1 MKKLISLILVMM
13 LLLTA
18 SCGKSDGGSDAPS
31 DGTSETE
38 TSEAKDPETK
48 APGEQTETE
57 DSAEESSSRPV
68 IDSTGTIEETVLVDE
83 GGLKVTATELK
94 YESDRADVVLRLE
107 NDSPEDVTFAAGSPG
122 HSANSVNGF
131 IISGA
136 FLSEPVAAGESL
148 ESSVSFYY
156 EDLRLLGIG
165 SIAEIELGIYVTD
178 SSYDT
183 VLTKNCVL
191 RTSLCDSYDP
201 ETDPY
206 PSAVKSSELQEYMGF
221 TLEEFNEDIQFES
234 SGVKLLNGSIIKN
247 FAGESTLLLEFINT
261 SEDQAVV
268 TASDFALNGI
278 LISSG
283 MWSSDIINPGKRA
296 VLIFRTGN
304 MASEEELEK
313 YGILDVETIEC
324 KIGLTDADGIEAGS
338 GQEILVSTG
347 RDAHTDLS
355 GDEIYNE
362 NGIRIISKGFG
373 PSSLTAGFFMLI
385 ENDSGETVTVDTVYD
400 SVSLNG
406 RAADAFTA
414 DVRVPDGK
422 RAKFTIDFMSPDLDT
437 LGITDIE
444 DMKSISFTIDISN
457 EDHAVIAQPEIN
469 VTSE

>member
-13 LLLTA
+13 LLPTA
-18 SCGKSDGGSDAPS
+18 SCGKSGEGSDAPP
-31 DGTSETE
+31 DEASETGSSK
-38 TSEAKDPETK
+38 TNDPETK

-57 DSAEESSSRPV
+57 DSTEEASFSPG
-68 IDSTGTIEETVLVDE
+68 IDSSGTIEETILIDE
-83 GGLKVTATELK
+83 GGLKITATDIS

-107 NDSPEDVTFAAGSPG
+107 NESSEDVTFAFGSPG
-122 HSANSVNGF
+122 HSANSVNGYMIAGTF
-131 IISGA
+131 QES
-136 FLSEPVAAGESL
+136 VAAGESL
-148 ESSVSFYY
+148 DSTVSFYY

-165 SIAEIELGIYVTD
+165 AIAEIELGIYVTD
-178 SSYDT
+178 SGYET

-191 RTSLCDSYDP
+191 RTGLYDTYDL
-201 ETDPY
+201 EKDTY
-206 PSAVKSSELQEYMGF
+206 QSAVKSSDLQEYMGF
-221 TLEEFNEDIQFES
+221 TLEEFNEDIQFEN
-234 SGVKLLNGSIIKN
+234 SGVKMLNGSIIKD
-247 FAGESTLLLEFINT
+247 FAGNSTLLCEFINT
-261 SEDQAVV
+261 SDDQAVV

-283 MWSSDIINPGKRA
+283 TWSSDMINPGRRA

-324 KIGLTDADGIEAGS
+324 KMGLMDADGTES
-338 GQEILVSTG
+338 DRGQEISLSTG
-347 RDAHTDLS
+347 REAVSDLS

-385 ENDSGETVTVDTVYD
+385 ENDSGETINVDIVYD
-400 SVSLNG
+400 SVSLNS
-406 RAADAFTA
+406 RAADAFTPE
-414 DVRVPDGK
+414 VRVPDGK
-422 RAKFTIDFMSPDLDT
+422 RAKYAVEFMSPDLEN

-444 DMKSISFTIDISN
+444 DMKSIGFTVEISD

-469 VTSE
+469 VTPE